1 MLDGD
6 QDSKPKGGHLLRG
19 GDHTRKFLSNEMD
32 GVRGQGRR
40 IHSKATSVAI
50 PPTSESA
57 ASNAA
62 PKVDR
67 KRARREEKEE
77 KKRAK
82 REEKE
87 KEAAEKA
94 RARKDAEERERFKRT
109 ELKKRE
115 KLEKQINAASE
126 TTKRLRL
133 DLEALKSSSSTT
145 DHADKIK
152 ERDVEIQRL
161 NKTILRLQQ
170 CASTPNTK
178 SNSPVISCSSVSPS
192 NDPSILGLLSSLIEQ
207 RNHVPMPLSVAP
219 TPLRPVKGRR
229 NSTPTPTP
237 APLLAGGATA
247 TWEQVLTLLAQGH
260 QAAPAPAPAA
270 PASQSLEEALRRI
283 MGASASAPAPAP
295 VPAPAPTPAP
305 AAPTSESLEEALRRM
320 IGASAPAP
328 APAPAPTPA
337 PLPCLASTLASI
349 LAAR

>member
-1 MLDGD
+1 VLDGD

-19 GDHTRKFLSNEMD
+19 GDHTRKFLSNEME

-40 IHSKATSVAI
+40 ILSKATSAVI
-50 PPTSESA
+50 PPTGETA
-57 ASNAA
+57 ASNAT

-67 KRARREEKEE
+67 KRVRHEEKEE

-115 KLEKQINAASE
+115 KLEKQLNAASE

-133 DLEALKSSSSTT
+133 DLEAFKSSSSTT
-145 DHADKIK
+145 IRDHADKIK

-170 CASTPNTK
+170 CALTPNPK

-192 NDPSILGLLSSLIEQ
+192 NDPSILGLLASLIEQ
-207 RNHVPMPLSVAP
+207 RNHVPVPLSVAP
-219 TPLRPVKGRR
+219 TPL
-229 NSTPTPTP
+229 
-237 APLLAGGATA
+237 
-247 TWEQVLTLLAQGH
+247 
-260 QAAPAPAPAA
+260 
-270 PASQSLEEALRRI
+270 
-283 MGASASAPAPAP
+283 
-295 VPAPAPTPAP
+295 
-305 AAPTSESLEEALRRM
+305 
-320 IGASAPAP
+320 
-328 APAPAPTPA
+328 
-337 PLPCLASTLASI
+337 
-349 LAAR
+349 